1 MGYPGSNEAALAVSK
16 GEMDAI
22 YVSDTSANNYVKAG
36 LNRAIAT
43 MGRDKSRF
51 FPNLPT
57 IFESVPLNAEQT
69 WLFDYRA
76 TIENLG
82 RILITSPGL
91 PPARL
96 AYMQEAVRKALT
108 DPTLVAEGEKT
119 QRYIDFIDADKTRK
133 ATLSAISDLTP
144 EQRNKIVQ
152 VLTVA
157 EQK

>member
-1 MGYPGSNEAALAVSK
+1 M
-16 GEMDAI
+16 
-22 YVSDTSANNYVKAG
+22 
-36 LNRAIAT
+36 
-43 MGRDKSRF
+43 
-51 FPNLPT
+51 
-57 IFESVPLNAEQT
+57 PLNAEQT

-119 QRYIDFIDADKTRK
+119 QRYFDFIDADKTRK

-144 EQRNKIVQ
+144 EQRKKIVQ